1 MRFPTAL
8 FLVCLIFG
16 VANAQNDFPEPED
29 LVGLSHA
36 ERTQAYDRFYHYTM
50 CGMDSLSVTELVSKL
65 RHAAVELADN
75 ELDLEADL
83 IWTHY
88 FFCNRSLPAQMI
100 HDELTA
106 LRDKAAGT
114 SLWLHIRAE
123 SMLGHFNM
131 HRLEAYEQGLIHL
144 TRAANLMDDQTSK
157 DYPLKQV
164 CNYHVGIQL
173 YRFGDYE
180 NALDYLNR
188 ASEAGIQERV
198 KDIRHE
204 INNTIGL
211 LYRKLNDL
219 DNSDKHFQLAFDQS
233 KAINDSAWMGIC
245 AGNLGENFFLRGDYD
260 QAYPLL
266 VTDAHSAIR
275 INDKGLA
282 SNSLSLLGDIQLQ
295 WGNTETADSLLQ
307 LASQYAHESGHY
319 SRLEVLYP
327 RLAKLAAAKGSVK
340 EAQAYIDSSLMVTDS
355 LERATNSLRAAR
367 ASQKVEIE
375 QLQKQA
381 EELDLLRSYQINRR
395 NSIILILF
403 LLMIIAGLLFNRHRL
418 KTRERQLLLE
428 QAKQN
433 AEEELQ
439 KAIDRLNELAANNK
453 RDLEQKEHLK
463 ESEKLEN
470 KVILTDKDWREF
482 SGLFEQV
489 HPGFMTRLTEKLPG
503 ITAAETRFMVLSR
516 LNLSV
521 KEKAAILG
529 VSQEAIRQMRY
540 RIRKKWNLESD
551 TDLLVFS
558 ESI

>member
-1 MRFPTAL
+1 MRF
-8 FLVCLIFG
+8 FLVLLSFCLPLQLAIG
-16 VANAQNDFPEPED
+16 QNEYPDPAE
-29 LVGLSHA
+29 LAGASHA
-36 ERTQAYDRFYHYTM
+36 ERTQAYDGFYHHTM
-50 CGMDSLSVTELVSKL
+50 CGMDSLEMVELVTKL
-65 RHAAVELADN
+65 RIAAKDLDDK
-75 ELDLEADL
+75 ELDYEADL
-83 IWTHY
+83 VRTHY
-88 FFCNRSLPAQMI
+88 FFCSRTLPEEMI
-100 HDELTA
+100 HAELKA
-106 LRDKAAGT
+106 LRDKAVGS
-114 SLWLHIRAE
+114 SLWLHVRAE

-188 ASEAGIQERV
+188 ASQAGNQEQV
-198 KDIRHE
+198 MDMRHE

-219 DNSDKHFQLAFDQS
+219 DNSDKHFQLAFEQS
-233 KAINDSAWMGIC
+233 KARHDSSWIGIC
-245 AGNLGENFFLRGDYD
+245 AGNLGENSFLRGDYEK
-260 QAYPLL
+260 AYPLL
-266 VTDAHSAIR
+266 VADANSAMR

-282 SNSLSLLGDIQLQ
+282 SNSFSLLGDIQLQ
-295 WGNTETADSLLQ
+295 WGNIEKADSLLQ
-307 LASQYAHESGHY
+307 LADHCARESGEY
-319 SRLEVLYP
+319 NRLKVLYP
-327 RLAKLAAAKGSVK
+327 RLAKLAAAKGMVK
-340 EAQAYIDSSLMVTDS
+340 QAQTYIDSSILVTDS
-355 LERATNSLRAAR
+355 LERATNSLHAAR

-375 QLQKQA
+375 QLQKRAKEQ
-381 EELDLLRSYQINRR
+381 DQLRSFQITRR

-403 LLMIIAGLLFNRHRL
+403 LSIIIVALLFNRHRL
-418 KTRERQLLLE
+418 KSRERQLVLE
-428 QAKQN
+428 QQKLS
-433 AEEELQ
+433 AEERLH
-439 KAIDRLNELAANNK
+439 KAIKHLNELAADSK
-453 RDLEQKEHLK
+453 HRQMQKEQLK
-463 ESEKLEN
+463 GSQKLEN

-489 HPGFMTRLTEKLPG
+489 HPGFLQRLEEKFSG

-540 RIRKKWNLESD
+540 RLRKKWNLESN
-551 TDLLVFS
+551 TDLSAFS
-558 ESI
+558 KSI